1 MFPCP
6 EDRVCRPQ
14 FKNKGNRFDQ
24 RQQDILNTW
33 QSEICS
39 NDELPEVELIS
50 LLEETIPQY
59 KLRADTLTQFTGYE
73 NKDWYIPSPASNE
86 DEVDTASLSKEY
98 IRETLNYFL
107 LCSNRVSQMTK
118 TYNDIEAV
126 TQLLAE
132 KEKDLELT
140 ARIGKELLT
149 GNQTLEAR
157 VGLLETELKTVNER
171 YTQASYE
178 LQKKNDLIKILSNDA
193 DETGY
198 EANDDAVE
206 NEKYYG
212 VSVGYLQSRLKNLE
226 DENRSLRGE
235 ANRLAMET
243 DEVEAKEAQ
252 LMSDFASQL
261 SVTRSDLSVIMEQ
274 ADKHRD
280 ENVTLHNNCEFLRSK
295 LSSVETS
302 LKIKNDEN
310 EELMAM
316 LMLARDTQNELASEI
331 VEVKKQYEE
340 VLTMLHECQT
350 ELKGY
355 RDKHIPLARAG
366 PLFTSLPPYL
376 NSNGLH
382 SHGHSSLESSLFSE
396 LSLDSGICT
405 GRMSGASSYKKSIG
419 MMKLTSAMETS
430 TRNLSRQTAYND
442 LTEESPT
449 HSDCDDFS
457 DTDSFIIEQPGIPGA
472 PGSEDLANALK
483 RLTPASIKAR
493 RAALG
498 SGFMFADPYD
508 SADTRT
514 PDSIMST
521 GSISLT
527 TWKTPNKLQLVKPM
541 QGSFTLQQW
550 NAQSVPSLSSIL
562 EEQPQGVIKKSD
574 STAPIAGLPQTFRLD
589 EIEEDEPRTHPGKM
603 FQMSTHITTITNSR
617 VMHPDDGTSVTTSVR
632 ASAMSSVVNS
642 CVNSRVPTRET
653 TPMLSRRNSTTT
665 FSTNCGL
672 AAMLNERGIRA
683 ITPSALATPMFST
696 TATPCNSPY
705 GSPGGSPDR
714 SRSPSPSDS
723 PYSHPF
729 GLPGYLM
736 HSGAKLLRKTLT
748 GTERGTEHHKSRK
761 SKSLIRP
768 DKKTLAG
775 IRLVETMKHY
785 IPTVPPDMSGH
796 PVFDIGDCVPPKPEN
811 GALQRRLKQLDSGN
825 DSGGPRLR
833 MDLGTVGSSAND
845 PQPSR
850 GTLISSMFF
859 ARKGGLL

>member
-1 MFPCP
+1 MSIRDDH
-6 EDRVCRPQ
+6 EDIDRIQLTPINEKRTGDFRNVCQTKSESRCEENFCENLVVSSSTLETQGESPKCIYHLMSPTVQAKTPVDPRFSSEKPPRVRM
-14 FKNKGNRFDQ
+14 
-24 RQQDILNTW
+24 I
-33 QSEICS
+33 
-39 NDELPEVELIS
+39 LPE
-50 LLEETIPQY
+50 
-59 KLRADTLTQFTGYE
+59 
-73 NKDWYIPSPASNE
+73 
-86 DEVDTASLSKEY
+86 
-98 IRETLNYFL
+98 LNRV

-157 VGLLETELKTVNER
+157 IGLLETELKTVNER

-193 DETGY
+193 DDTGY
-198 EANDDAVE
+198 EANDDEVE

-212 VSVGYLQSRLKNLE
+212 VSVSYLQSRLRNLE

-235 ANRLAMET
+235 ANRLAMQT

-274 ADKHRD
+274 ADKHRE

-295 LSSVETS
+295 LSSIEAS
-302 LKIKNDEN
+302 LKIKTDEN

-331 VEVKKQYEE
+331 VEIKKQYEE
-340 VLTMLHECQT
+340 ALTMLHECQT

-376 NSNGLH
+376 NSNGMH

-419 MMKLTSAMETS
+419 MMKLTSGLESS
-430 TRNLSRQTAYND
+430 TRNLSRLTAYND
-442 LTEESPT
+442 LTEESLT
-449 HSDCDDFS
+449 QSDCEDFS

-508 SADTRT
+508 SADIRT

-521 GSISLT
+521 GSISLS

-589 EIEEDEPRTHPGKM
+589 EIEEDEPRSHPGKM
-603 FQMSTHITTITNSR
+603 FQMSTHITTITNST
-617 VMHPDDGTSVTTSVR
+617 VMHPDDGTNITNSVNGST
-632 ASAMSSVVNS
+632 MSTA
-642 CVNSRVPTRET
+642 VNSRVNSRLPTRET

-665 FSTNCGL
+665 FSSSCGL

-705 GSPGGSPDR
+705 GSPSGSPDR

-748 GTERGTEHHKSRK
+748 GTERATEHKSRK
-761 SKSLIRP
+761 SKSLVRP

-785 IPTVPPDMSGH
+785 VPTVPPEPDR
-796 PVFDIGDCVPPKPEN
+796 PVFDIGACVPPKPEH

-833 MDLGTVGSSAND
+833 MDLGTVGPSTND

>member
-1 MFPCP
+1 MSGQRDDGGEGIDGRRPTQDEQQQQLTGRHRGEGNGGQQECAAGYPLVVGSSALETQGESPKCIYHLMSPSVPAKTPVDPRFSSSEKPP
-6 EDRVCRPQ
+6 RVRM
-14 FKNKGNRFDQ
+14 
-24 RQQDILNTW
+24 I
-33 QSEICS
+33 
-39 NDELPEVELIS
+39 LPE
-50 LLEETIPQY
+50 
-59 KLRADTLTQFTGYE
+59 
-73 NKDWYIPSPASNE
+73 
-86 DEVDTASLSKEY
+86 
-98 IRETLNYFL
+98 LNRV

-140 ARIGKELLT
+140 ARIGKELLA

-157 VGLLETELKTVNER
+157 VGFLETELKTVNER

-193 DETGY
+193 DDTGY
-198 EANDDAVE
+198 EAADETAKGE
-206 NEKYYG
+206 RYYG
-212 VSVGYLQSRLKNLE
+212 VSAEYLQKRLKSME

-235 ANRLAMET
+235 ANRLAMQT
-243 DEVEAKEAQ
+243 DEIEAKEAQ

-261 SVTRSDLSVIMEQ
+261 SNTRSDLSVIMEQ
-274 ADKHRD
+274 ADKHRE

-295 LSSVETS
+295 LASVEAS
-302 LKIKNDEN
+302 LRIKTDENDE
-310 EELMAM
+310 LMSM
-316 LMLARDTQNELASEI
+316 LMLARDTQNELAAEI
-331 VEVKKQYEE
+331 AEVKKQYEE
-340 VLTMLHECQT
+340 ALAMLHECQA
-350 ELKGY
+350 ELKGHK
-355 RDKHIPLARAG
+355 DKNVPLARTG

-376 NSNGLH
+376 NSTALH

-396 LSLDSGICT
+396 LSLDSGIGT

-419 MMKLTSAMETS
+419 MMKLTSSMETS
-430 TRNLSRQTAYND
+430 TRNMSRQTAYND
-442 LTEESPT
+442 LTEESAT
-449 HSDCDDFS
+449 QSDCDDFS

-498 SGFMFADPYD
+498 TGFMFGDPYD

-514 PDSIMST
+514 PDSLMST
-521 GSISLT
+521 GSISLP
-527 TWKTPNKLQLVKPM
+527 TWKTPSKLQLVKPM

-550 NAQSVPSLSSIL
+550 NAQSVPSLSAIL
-562 EEQPQGVIKKSD
+562 EEQPQGVIKKCD

-589 EIEEDEPRTHPGKM
+589 EIEEDEPKHPGKM
-603 FQMSTHITTITNSR
+603 FQMSSYIYTMTNST
-617 VMHPDDGTSVTTSVR
+617 VMHPDDGTTSVTPSIR
-632 ASAMSSVVNS
+632 GSAMTTT
-642 CVNSRVPTRET
+642 VNSRVNSQMPSKEG

-665 FSTNCGL
+665 FSTNSGL

-705 GSPGGSPDR
+705 GSPGGTPDR

-736 HSGAKLLRKTLT
+736 HSGAKLLKTLT
-748 GTERGTEHHKSRK
+748 GTERSTEHKSRK
-761 SKSLIRP
+761 SKAVVRP

-785 IPTVPPDMSGH
+785 IPTVATDESGR
-796 PVFDIGDCVPPKPEN
+796 PVFEIGASEPPKPEN
-811 GALQRRLKQLDSGN
+811 GALKRRLRQLDNS
-825 DSGGPRLR
+825 DKGPRLR
-833 MDLGTVGSSAND
+833 MDLGTVGPPTQSTDNDSS
-845 PQPSR
+845 QPTH

>member
-1 MFPCP
+1 MQPPSGVFGPGPVGHPQNRSIVEGQIERDSVECL
-6 EDRVCRPQ
+6 EYDDEFCCSSDDDDRPLARWLHFGRRDAPQ
-14 FKNKGNRFDQ
+14 PPRHSVRD
-24 RQQDILNTW
+24 
-33 QSEICS
+33 
-39 NDELPEVELIS
+39 NDEQLLVEV
-50 LLEETIPQY
+50 
-59 KLRADTLTQFTGYE
+59 
-73 NKDWYIPSPASNE
+73 
-86 DEVDTASLSKEY
+86 
-98 IRETLNYFL
+98 

-198 EANDDAVE
+198 EANDDEVE

-212 VSVGYLQSRLKNLE
+212 VSVGYLQTRLKNLE
-226 DENRSLRGE
+226 DENRTLRGE

-261 SVTRSDLSVIMEQ
+261 SVTKSDLSVIMEQ

-295 LSSVETS
+295 LSSVEAS

-419 MMKLTSAMETS
+419 MMKLTSSMETS

-449 HSDCDDFS
+449 QSDCDDFS

-562 EEQPQGVIKKSD
+562 EEQPQGVIKKCD

-617 VMHPDDGTSVTTSVR
+617 VMHPDDGTSLTTSIQG
-632 ASAMSSVVNS
+632 SAMSTAVNS
-642 CVNSRVPTRET
+642 CANSRVPTRES

-683 ITPSALATPMFST
+683 ITPSALATPMFSA

-748 GTERGTEHHKSRK
+748 GTERGTEHHKARK
-761 SKSLIRP
+761 SKSLLRP

-785 IPTVPPDMSGH
+785 IPTVPPEGH
-796 PVFDIGDCVPPKPEN
+796 PIFDIGDCIPPKPEN

-825 DSGGPRLR
+825 DGGGPRLR
-833 MDLGTVGSSAND
+833 MDLGTVGSSTND
-845 PQPSR
+845 PQPPR

>member
-1 MFPCP
+1 MNNRDDREGVDNYQQQQLTNNKTNY
-6 EDRVCRPQ
+6 EDHHMGSKETRDRTNSSGLVNPLVVNTSSLETEGESPKCFYHLMSPSVPAKMPVDPRHFSSEKPPRVRM
-14 FKNKGNRFDQ
+14 
-24 RQQDILNTW
+24 I
-33 QSEICS
+33 
-39 NDELPEVELIS
+39 LPE
-50 LLEETIPQY
+50 
-59 KLRADTLTQFTGYE
+59 
-73 NKDWYIPSPASNE
+73 
-86 DEVDTASLSKEY
+86 
-98 IRETLNYFL
+98 LNRV

-140 ARIGKELLT
+140 ARIGKELLA

-157 VGLLETELKTVNER
+157 VGFLETELKTVNER

-193 DETGY
+193 DDTGY
-198 EANDDAVE
+198 EATDETVKG
-206 NEKYYG
+206 EKYYG
-212 VSVGYLQSRLKNLE
+212 VSADYLQKRLKSLE

-235 ANRLAMET
+235 ASRLAMQT

-274 ADKHRD
+274 ADKHRE
-280 ENVTLHNNCEFLRSK
+280 ENVTLHNNCEFLRTK
-295 LSSVETS
+295 LTSVESS
-302 LKIKNDEN
+302 LKIKTDEN
-310 EELMAM
+310 EELMSM
-316 LMLARDTQNELASEI
+316 LILARDTQNELAAEI
-331 VEVKKQYEE
+331 AEIKKQYEE
-340 VLTMLHECQT
+340 ALTMLQECQA
-350 ELKGY
+350 ELKKH
-355 RDKHIPLARAG
+355 RDKNIPLARSG

-376 NSNGLH
+376 NSTALN
-382 SHGHSSLESSLFSE
+382 SQGHSSLESSLFSE

-405 GRMSGASSYKKSIG
+405 GRISGASSYKKSIG
-419 MMKLTSAMETS
+419 MMKLTSSMETS

-449 HSDCDDFS
+449 QSDCDDFS

-498 SGFMFADPYD
+498 SGLMFGDPYD

-514 PDSIMST
+514 PDSLMST
-521 GSISLT
+521 GSISLP
-527 TWKTPNKLQLVKPM
+527 TWKAPNKLQLVKPM

-550 NAQSVPSLSSIL
+550 NQQSVPSLSSIL
-562 EEQPQGVIKKSD
+562 EEQPQGIIKKCD

-589 EIEEDEPRTHPGKM
+589 EIEEDELVHPGKM
-603 FQMSTHITTITNSR
+603 FQMSSYVYTMTNST
-617 VMHPDDGTSVTTSVR
+617 VMHPDDGTSVTPSIR
-632 ASAMSSVVNS
+632 GSAMTTA
-642 CVNSRVPTRET
+642 VNSRVNSKVPTREG
-653 TPMLSRRNSTTT
+653 TPMLSRRNSTVT
-665 FSTNCGL
+665 FSTNYGL
-672 AAMLNERGIRA
+672 AAMLNERGIKA
-683 ITPSALATPMFST
+683 ITPSALATPMISA

-705 GSPGGSPDR
+705 GSPER

-723 PYSHPF
+723 PYFHPF

-748 GTERGTEHHKSRK
+748 GTESSNEHRSRK
-761 SKSLIRP
+761 SKSIVRP
-768 DKKTLAG
+768 DKKALAG
-775 IRLVETMKHY
+775 IRLMETIKHYVPTVETDLSSRP
-785 IPTVPPDMSGH
+785 I
-796 PVFDIGDCVPPKPEN
+796 FDIEDAEPPKPEN
-811 GALQRRLKQLDSGN
+811 GALQKRLKQLVNSEKTE
-825 DSGGPRLR
+825 GPRLR
-833 MDLGTVGSSAND
+833 MDLGTVGPPVPSTDNETI
-845 PQPSR
+845 QPTR
-850 GTLISSMFF
+850 GTFISSMFF